1 LKTMFVNPGRR
12 NKRRSAKKRNPRKVK
27 RNTRRRSAKRNPR
40 KASRKMIVNP
50 RRRRTSR
57 RRRNASVTPFVRS
70 NPLIL
75 RNPRSIRRRRRNP
88 GMGGGFT
95 MKNILDKGLSYGG
108 GSALG
113 AGINMIALS
122 KIEDKWFRNG
132 ARLAAAIGG
141 GILLKGD
148 LGAAAAGAT
157 LYPMWQE
164 LAVML
169 KVISGPKPFLPYP
182 DGSQTVKAAS
192 ASLDELSAD
201 LQDVLDEA
209 AVDEIYDNYN

>member
-1 LKTMFVNPGRR
+1 
-12 NKRRSAKKRNPRKVK
+12 
-27 RNTRRRSAKRNPR
+27 
-40 KASRKMIVNP
+40 
-50 RRRRTSR
+50 
-57 RRRNASVTPFVRS
+57 
-70 NPLIL
+70 
-75 RNPRSIRRRRRNP
+75 
-88 GMGGGFT
+88 

-113 AGINMIALS
+113 AGINIIGLS
-122 KIEDKWFRNG
+122 KIENKWFRNG

-164 LAVML
+164 IAVML
-169 KVISGPKPFLPYP
+169 SLVSGPKPFLPYP
-182 DGSQTVKAAS
+182 DTSGTGAKATH
-192 ASLDELSAD
+192 ASLDALSAD

-209 AVDEIYDNYN
+209 AANEIYDQYN

>member
-1 LKTMFVNPGRR
+1 MFVNPRRR
-12 NKRRSAKKRNPRKVK
+12 NKRRAAKKRNPRKMK
-27 RNTRRRSAKRNPR
+27 RRVARRSPKRNPR
-40 KASRKMIVNP
+40 KASKQMIVNP
-50 RRRRTSR
+50 RRRRRSSSK

-75 RNPRSIRRRRRNP
+75 RNPGSLRRRRRSNP
-88 GMGGGFT
+88 TSFT

-113 AGINMIALS
+113 AGINIIGLS
-122 KIEDKWFRNG
+122 KIENKWFRNG

-164 LAVML
+164 IAVML
-169 KVISGPKPFLPYP
+169 SLVSGPKPFLPYP
-182 DGSQTVKAAS
+182 DTSTGAKPTN
-192 ASLDELSAD
+192 ASLDALSAD

-209 AVDEIYDNYN
+209 AANEIYDQYN